1 MRRRPYCTTP
11 RCSLP
16 RVAFSFSVA
25 AAQQDPLRNSRG
37 FHDAT
42 TDAARIDGWWKQ
54 IPELNV
60 GFPTGEPS
68 GLFVVDVDG
77 DDGRHSLAE
86 LEEKHGLLPP
96 TISVITGRDGRG
108 EHLYFQLGKH
118 SVRNSAGLVGPGIDV
133 RGIGGYVVAPP
144 SVHPSGRV
152 YAWSVDSPDTYAPA
166 PDWLLSLIETNGR
179 GCQTP
184 LLHWHH
190 TLTEQIPQGQRNATL
205 ASVCGK
211 LLHAGLSD
219 LILLLDVML
228 CVNAARCSPPI
239 SQHEVET
246 IVSSVMRSHLRK
258 VRADA

>member
-1 MRRRPYCTTP
+1 MT
-11 RCSLP
+11 
-16 RVAFSFSVA
+16 SVLHA
-25 AAQQDPLRNSRG
+25 AALQFAAQGIPVFPLQPRSKDPLRNSRG

-42 TDAARIDGWWKQ
+42 TDADRINSWWKQ

-86 LEEKHGLLPP
+86 LEEKHSLLPP

-133 RGIGGYVVAPP
+133 RGTGGYVVAPP
-144 SVHPSGRV
+144 SIHPSGRV
-152 YAWSVDSPDTYAPA
+152 YAWSVDSSDSFAPA
-166 PDWLLSLIETNGR
+166 PDWLLSLIETNNVSGK
-179 GCQTP
+179 P

-190 TLTEQIPQGQRNATL
+190 TLTEPIPQGQRNATL
-205 ASVCGK
+205 ASLCGK
-211 LLHAGLSD
+211 LLHSGLSD
-219 LILLLDVML
+219 LVLLFDVML
-228 CVNAARCSPPI
+228 CVNAARCTPPI
-239 SQHEVET
+239 QQHEVET

-258 VRADA
+258 VRANA